1 MRIFAV
7 KTFTRFQRRERIA
20 ERALVRAIARAEN
33 GLVDADLGGG
43 IVKLRVARKGE
54 GKSGGYRTIVAY
66 RRGDRAVFLYGFAK
80 SDRAN
85 LDAKEL
91 LRLRTQG
98 TALMKFDESRFE
110 DMLLDG
116 EVTELKNDDAD

>member
-80 SDRAN
+80 NERDNIDDRELDDLKKAGQAASELHRRSDCN
-85 LDAKEL
+85 GGESDGVDGGM
-91 LRLRTQG
+91 LR
-98 TALMKFDESRFE
+98 
-110 DMLLDG
+110 
-116 EVTELKNDDAD
+116 